1 MQTDEDGEKVITHNL
16 ATCGDGK
23 MSAEK
28 QKEKHEERMWKTAMK
43 ENGFPNEGIKLAK
56 LKISGEEAE

>member
-1 MQTDEDGEKVITHNL
+1 MLPGLRVNANTMQTDEDGEKVITHNL

-28 QKEKHEERMWKTAMK
+28 QKEKHEERM
-43 ENGFPNEGIKLAK
+43 
-56 LKISGEEAE
+56 